1 MSYYFGWGSHVLA
14 RKGLRP
20 RMSFC
25 VTVCTELALTF
36 SHQLDNIT
44 SFLSLVNFMSPVC
57 PVQ

>member
-1 MSYYFGWGSHVLA
+1 MLA

-44 SFLSLVNFMSPVC
+44 SFLSLVNCMSPVC